1 MYLQGL
7 RKKNKN
13 SALITISQS
22 TKDGKMRGFNQ
33 IKHDS
38 DMAVQADNG
47 IATTTKNRFN
57 QKGMILKVF

>member
-1 MYLQGL
+1 
-7 RKKNKN
+7 
-13 SALITISQS
+13 
-22 TKDGKMRGFNQ
+22 MRGFNQ